1 MRNSCGEKFVQF
13 APNKRMRIFVTGGE
27 GMLGQSVCR
36 QFRLRH
42 DLIAPSHTEL
52 DICDDCAV
60 RQQVTQAR
68 PDWVLHLAALTDV
81 DLCQQK
87 PDLANQVNS
96 VAVAKL
102 AAVCQALQTS
112 LLLMSSIAVFDGHKS
127 SPYLEDDLPTPI
139 NVYGQSKWQA
149 EQIAAA
155 LPRHL
160 IVRSG
165 WLFGG
170 GPADK
175 KFVSKILSL
184 AQQRRQLS
192 VVDDKIG
199 SPTFTDDLAL
209 GLERLL
215 LSGQR
220 GVVHLVN
227 SGSPVTRFQLAA
239 EIVRLAGLTPDLI
252 PVPSTHFPRLAP
264 RPGMEAAASYY
275 TNGWLPPWRAA
286 LQTYLAQ
293 LAVWPSAALLQNP
306 SGL

>member
-1 MRNSCGEKFVQF
+1 MRNPCGEEFVQF
-13 APNKRMRIFVTGGE
+13 APDRRMRIFVTGGQ

-42 DLIAPSHTEL
+42 DLIAPSRAEL
-52 DICDDCAV
+52 DICDDSAV
-60 RQQVTQAR
+60 RRQVTQAR

-81 DLCQQK
+81 DLCQQQ
-87 PDLANQVNS
+87 PDLAYQVNS
-96 VAVAKL
+96 AAVANL
-102 AAVCQALQTS
+102 AAICQALQTP
-112 LLLMSSIAVFDGHKS
+112 LLLMSSIAVFDGQKS
-127 SPYLEDDLPTPI
+127 SPYLEDDLPAPI
-139 NVYGQSKWQA
+139 NVYGKSKWQA

-155 LPRHL
+155 LPHHV

-184 AQQRRQLS
+184 AQQRRQLA
-192 VVDDKIG
+192 VVNDKIG

-215 LSGQR
+215 LSGRR

-227 SGSPVTRFQLAA
+227 SGNPATRFQLAA
-239 EIVRLAGLTPDLI
+239 EIVHLAGLSSDLN
-252 PVPSTHFPRLAP
+252 PVPSSHFPRLAP
-264 RPGMEAAASYY
+264 RPDMEAAASYY
-275 TNGWLPPWRAA
+275 TDGWLPPWRTA

-293 LAVWPSAALLQNP
+293 LAVWTSVPHR
-306 SGL
+306 

>member
-1 MRNSCGEKFVQF
+1 MQLV
-13 APNKRMRIFVTGGE
+13 PNRRMRIFVTGGA

-36 QFRLRH
+36 HFRLYH
-42 DLIAPSHTEL
+42 DVIAPTRAEL
-52 DICDDCAV
+52 DICDERAL
-60 RQQVTQAR
+60 RRQVTQAR

-81 DLCQQK
+81 DLCQQQ
-87 PDLANQVNS
+87 PELAYQVNTT
-96 VAVAKL
+96 AVAHL
-102 AAVCQALQTS
+102 AAVCQDLDAP
-112 LLLMSSIAVFDGHKS
+112 LLLMSSIAVFDGRKT
-127 SPYLEDDLPTPI
+127 SPYLEDDLPAPV

-149 EQIAAA
+149 EQIAAT
-155 LPRHL
+155 LPHHL

-184 AQQRRQLS
+184 AQQRARLA
-192 VVDDKIG
+192 VVDDKTG
-199 SPTFTDDLAL
+199 SPTFTDDLAP

-215 LSGQR
+215 LDGQR

-227 SGSPVTRFQLAA
+227 SGSPVTRYQLAA
-239 EIVRLAGLTPDLI
+239 EIVRLAGLATDVV

-264 RPGMEAAASYY
+264 RPPMEAAASHY
-275 TNGWLPPWRAA
+275 TNGWLPSWSVA

-293 LAVWPSAALLQNP
+293 LAVWATVPDR
-306 SGL
+306 